1 MFAMSLQR
9 SSILYHI
16 YTVYSKRRSRCKHH
30 FSVLDVKVEDWWK
43 GKVTVPKVGCL
54 MICPVNPFCGRTNS
68 PFNRPQHPSA
78 DWSAHAFATAK
89 QISLHWHVVPFFS
102 YKHQTWIIRLLM
114 SPEVVSKASKAAKA
128 MLGMSWLADKSQGGR
143 GRASKRRDI

>member
-9 SSILYHI
+9 SSISYLYCIFQTQITMQTSLFRARCEGWGLVERQSHCSKGWLFDDMSSQPFLEENKL
-16 YTVYSKRRSRCKHH
+16 TVQQTPTS
-30 FSVLDVKVEDWWK
+30 
-43 GKVTVPKVGCL
+43 
-54 MICPVNPFCGRTNS
+54 
-68 PFNRPQHPSA
+68 SA

-89 QISLHWHVVPFFS
+89 QIFLHWHVVPFFS